1 MKLICKRGEPYEYQD
16 TATKAWYVSYSQ
28 VQAVLDPNAFSNVP
42 DAVLIAAQQRGIDL
56 HTIFGLLLLSRLNIC
71 EAPKRPTGK
80 LAGYFDAMVKF
91 IQEHQPTPV
100 RVEES
105 SINKEKRYA
114 GTPDC
119 LIKMGNDLALVD
131 LKTGGKRIVHK
142 TQLVAYKHMEGY
154 TRAKQLG
161 TLYVS
166 DDGHYKLDLLPRHD
180 EAFHW
185 MWFQAGLAVLHG
197 RHVYGI

>member
-1 MKLICKRGEPYEYQD
+1 MTLICKRGEPYEYRD
-16 TATKAWYVSYSQ
+16 PVTKAWYVSYSQ
-28 VQAVLDPNAFSNVP
+28 VQAVLDPDAFAGVP
-42 DAVLIAAQQRGIDL
+42 DAVLLAAQQRGVDL
-56 HTIFGLLLLSRLNIC
+56 HTVFGVMLLSRLNLC

-91 IQEHQPTPV
+91 THEHQPTPV

-119 LIKMGNDLALVD
+119 LITMGGTLALVD
-131 LKTGGKRIVHK
+131 LKTGGKRAVHK

-154 TRAKQLG
+154 TEAKRLA
-161 TLYVS
+161 TLYIAT
-166 DDGHYKLDLLPRHD
+166 DGSYELDNLPRYD

-185 MWFQAGLAVLHG
+185 MWFQSGLAVLHG